1 MAKKTSKTK
10 APDNQNPTPDAPA
23 PEPRSAKK
31 PTTRE
36 GKRIISIAVDE
47 KLASRLSL
55 LARAEGVGV
64 TQLITDAVSRNL
76 KGRISAALENLKT
89 DLEG

>member
-10 APDNQNPTPDAPA
+10 APENQTIAPDARA
-23 PEPRSAKK
+23 PEPRPAKK
-31 PTTRE
+31 PTTRV

-47 KLASRLSL
+47 RLASRLSL
-55 LARAEGVGV
+55 LARAEGVSV
-64 TQLITDAVSRNL
+64 TQLIVDAVSRNL
-76 KGRISAALENLKT
+76 KARISAALENLKT